1 MTQRNDTAK
10 CEICQFD
17 NKVNSKI
24 LISSLPPILI
34 ISCKRF
40 IAECDSK
47 DTIKDLSNIE
57 IKFDINHELNMKQYC
72 TNNSN
77 EASYRRCVYKL
88 VAVVKYI
95 KRTANKNE
103 NLGHYY
109 TYMR

>member
-1 MTQRNDTAK
+1 MTQRKDTAK

-17 NKVNSKI
+17 NQVNSKI

-40 IAECDSK
+40 IAECDLK
-47 DTIKDLSNIE
+47 DSTKDLSNIG
-57 IKFDINHELNMKQYC
+57 INFDINHELDMKQYC

-77 EASYRRCVYKL
+77 EDSSRRCVYKL

-95 KRTANKNE
+95 KIKNNKND
-103 NLGHYY
+103 NVGHYY